1 MKLERSAGILLHIT
15 SLPSKYG
22 IGDFGSD
29 AFRFVDFLAE
39 TKQKLWQILPLT
51 TINCPSPYSSESS
64 CGGNPWLIS
73 PEKLTDMNVLSSED
87 LELLTNGTKFHGDY
101 VSFKDVNEF
110 KEKLLKKSFE
120 NFQNSKNHKE
130 ILDKFYADQSF
141 WIDDFVL
148 FMIIK
153 SQHKGLPWNE
163 WPSALRH
170 HDPAA
175 LDELRRT
182 NRNEYEYHLFVQYIF
197 DQQWKQLKKYANE
210 KNIQIIGDMAM
221 YVDYNSVDVWANSKL
236 FKLDSNTMRP
246 TVVSGFPADENYDI
260 QIWNQPVYQWNDAN
274 IRQDLFQ
281 WWIRRIEKSLSI
293 CSNIQAEHIRCAL
306 GKHTVR
312 TVKNQIFKRKNSSG
326 YELFSA
332 VKSSLG
338 EDISL
343 VVEDIGSVTS
353 EVFQLRDAMKFYGIR
368 ILQMGFYC
376 YPDNIYSPHNYL
388 PNSIAYTGT
397 HDNATSLEWWT
408 SVARR
413 EEKDLFKKYV
423 HRPCSSEVD
432 FEKHIPWYFIQM
444 ILQSASNGA
453 IVLMQ
458 DLLSVNVRMNYPG
471 KDSSMEENGPQNWSW
486 RFKWSQLTS
495 NIREELKELT
505 EMYGR
510 NLLYGKAIPP
520 KDMIMQGDS
529 SFFLK

>member
-15 SLPSKYG
+15 SLPSKY
-22 IGDFGSD
+22 
-29 AFRFVDFLAE
+29 AE

-281 WWIRRIEKSLSI
+281 WWIRRIEKSLSMYDI
-293 CSNIQAEHIRCAL
+293 
-306 GKHTVR
+306 VR
-312 TVKNQIFKRKNSSG
+312 LDHFRGFVQHYVIPIDAQTSKPNTSDAHWVNTPSE
-326 YELFSA
+326 EL
-332 VKSSLG
+332 
-338 EDISL
+338 
-343 VVEDIGSVTS
+343 TR